1 VTHDKASAVIEH
13 QTLFMR
19 SRVNDLVDDVRQHR
33 RCLLEG
39 FARLDIRTV
48 IQRVLDA
55 NDPVCV
61 QRQLRTTAKLPE
73 RPVWVDG
80 DATLLQEILRNLISN
95 AVRYTP
101 EGGAIAVDVTVHDD
115 EVIVSVT
122 DTGHGLERE
131 EIRRIVRAFVRGECG
146 NPKGGGLGL
155 AVAWEF
161 AQGHGGKID
170 VRSQGRG
177 KGSEFRLVL
186 PASW

>member
-1 VTHDKASAVIEH
+1 VINDKASAVIEH

-61 QRQLRTTAKLPE
+61 QRQLQTTGKLRE

-80 DATLLQEILRNLISN
+80 DATLLQEILRTSFRMQS
-95 AVRYTP
+95 A
-101 EGGAIAVDVTVHDD
+101 
-115 EVIVSVT
+115 T
-122 DTGHGLERE
+122 DLKAERSPWTSPSTTM
-131 EIRRIVRAFVRGECG
+131 R
-146 NPKGGGLGL
+146 
-155 AVAWEF
+155 
-161 AQGHGGKID
+161 
-170 VRSQGRG
+170 
-177 KGSEFRLVL
+177 
-186 PASW
+186 